1 MAAPNIETSSNPQT
15 VTGGEMGAVVGYSEL
30 TTVGFYGAVG
40 NVQQTVLAAASNA
53 STTQDL
59 ANNLRDIL
67 LDLGIVKA

>member
-1 MAAPNIETSSNPQT
+1 MAAPNIESSNNPQT
-15 VTGGEMGAVVGYSEL
+15 VTGGEMGAIVGL
-30 TTVGFYGAVG
+30 APDTTVGFYGEVG
-40 NVQQTVLAAASNA
+40 NVQLTVLPAAGNA

>member
-15 VTGGEMGAVVGYSEL
+15 VTGGEMGAIVGL
-30 TTVGFYGAVG
+30 AADTTVGFYGDVG
-40 NVQQTVLAAASNA
+40 NVQQTVLPAAGNA

>member
-1 MAAPNIETSSNPQT
+1 MAAPNIESSSNPQT
-15 VTGGEMGAVVGYSEL
+15 VTGGEMGAVVGYSAL
-30 TTVGFYGAVG
+30 TTVGFYGEVG

>member
-1 MAAPNIETSSNPQT
+1 MAAPNIESTSVPQT
-15 VTGGEMGAVVGYSEL
+15 VTGGEMGAIVGYAPD
-30 TTVGFYGAVG
+30 TKVGFYGEVG
-40 NVQQTVLAAASNA
+40 NIQQTVLAAAGNA